1 MDLRLLKSVAKF
13 VWRCSLG
20 ISILVMAFF
29 CLDLAISLIFNGKQG
44 TNENLADRMIEP
56 YMLNALPPS
65 AYNETQK
72 QPEINTLRKY
82 ETDWVFTYK
91 VNGTHFRVGN
101 KLVEPVVH
109 NCLASKEIKPYTVNR
124 SYMVLLILD
133 DWGLYSVSQNRAYV
147 ALEPLFIRCF
157 DREFKAMPIQEKHLA
172 LLMDA
177 VNRPGLKENP
187 EIQAQIRRIK
197 EDGIINYLE
206 FIATYDLAQRIGV
219 EAGYKAIYNKI

>member
-13 VWRCSLG
+13 AWRCSLG

-29 CLDLAISLIFNGKQG
+29 CLDLAISFIFNGKQG

-65 AYNETQK
+65 GYHKAQK
-72 QPEINTLRKY
+72 QPEINTLSKY
-82 ETDWVFTYK
+82 ENNWVFAYD

-133 DWGLYSVSQNRAYV
+133 DWGLYSASQNRAYV

-219 EAGYKAIYNKI
+219 EAGYKTIYNKI